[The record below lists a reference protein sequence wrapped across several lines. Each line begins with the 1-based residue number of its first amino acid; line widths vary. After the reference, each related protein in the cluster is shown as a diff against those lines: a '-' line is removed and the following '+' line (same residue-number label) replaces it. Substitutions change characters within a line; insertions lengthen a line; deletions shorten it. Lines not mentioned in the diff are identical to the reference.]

1 MTEDSGKPET
11 RPAEPERNEK
21 PDLAPARG
29 NDDSSQHR
37 DDEPKDRKEQQ
48 TDKAPAPRP
57 RWPLVVVGIVV
68 VTFAAAVLYII
79 FRPRPDVWTD
89 DAYVMAHYATIAPRI
104 SGQVATVPVDD
115 NYVVNTGQVLATLDP
130 RDNET
135 AVASAEATVARA
147 RSQFDEISAN
157 VSRQPSIIAEQQA
170 AVVSARAKLA
180 FAQADARRYGNL
192 ATSGAGTMREH
203 QEADSSLTQG
213 QASLD
218 GAEASLEAARRQLDV
233 LKAQRS
239 ALEAALKSEEARLEQ
254 ARLSLSYTQIRAP
267 IDGMVG
273 QRSVQVGNYVAPGTT
288 LMTVVP
294 LDQVYILANYRE
306 VALLHVRSGQPVT
319 IHLDAYDID
328 LKGIV
333 DSVPPASGA
342 AFAPIAPNNA
352 TGNFTKIVQRLP
364 VKIVVTPGQPLAK
377 LLRVGLSV
385 ETTIH
390 TGLEDV
396 VDEQRRSSDRLTG
409 H

>member
-1 MTEDSGKPET
+1 M
-11 RPAEPERNEK
+11 RNEK
-21 PDLAPARG
+21 PYPAPTRK
-29 NDDSSQHR
+29 NDEQI
-37 DDEPKDRKEQQ
+37 QQ
-48 TDKAPAPRP
+48 TDEKSKDQKVQEVDRLPAPLS
-57 RWPLVVVGIVV
+57 RWPLVLAGLVV
-68 VTFAAAVLYII
+68 VTFAAVVLYII

-89 DAYVMAHYATIAPRI
+89 DAYVTVHYATIAPRI
-104 SGQVATVPVDD
+104 SGRVVTVPVDD
-115 NYVVNTGQVLATLDP
+115 NQVVKTGQVLATLDP

-135 AVASAEATVARA
+135 AVASAEAAVARD
-147 RSQFDEISAN
+147 RSRIDEISAT
-157 VSRQPSIIAEQQA
+157 VSRQPSIIEEQQA

-180 FAQADARRYGNL
+180 FAQADARRFNNL
-192 ATSGAGTMREH
+192 AATGAGTTQEH
-203 QEADSSLTQG
+203 QRADSTLQQG

-218 GAEASLEAARRQLDV
+218 SAEASLDAARRQLDV

-239 ALEAALKSEEARLEQ
+239 AADAALKADEAQLEQ
-254 ARLSLSYTQIRAP
+254 AKLNLSYTRIPAP

-273 QRSVQVGNYVAPGTT
+273 ERSVQVGNYVGPGTT

-294 LDQVYILANYRE
+294 LDQVYIEANYLE
-306 VALLHVRSGQPVT
+306 VDLMHVRGGQPVT
-319 IHLDAYDID
+319 IHLDAYDVD
-328 LKGIV
+328 LKGTV

-396 VDEQRRSSDRLTG
+396 VDEQRKSSDPVTG

>member
-1 MTEDSGKPET
+1 MTENLAEPRT
-11 RPAEPERNEK
+11 QPAEPEKTET
-21 PDLAPARG
+21 PVPTPTPSG
-29 NDDSSQHR
+29 DDQSQA
-37 DDEPKDRKEQQ
+37 KDAQPQDSRAQQ
-48 TDKAPAPRP
+48 TEKLPASLP
-57 RWPLVVVGIVV
+57 RWPFLVVGLVVAIFVG
-68 VTFAAAVLYII
+68 AVLYII
-79 FRPRPDVWTD
+79 FRPRADVWTD
-89 DAYVMAHYATIAPRI
+89 DAYVMVHYATIAPRI
-104 SGQVATVPVDD
+104 SGQIATVPVDD
-115 NYVVNTGQVLATLDP
+115 NDIVKTGQVLATLDP

-135 AVASAEATVARA
+135 AVASAEAAVARD
-147 RSQFDEISAN
+147 RSQFDEIDAS
-157 VSRQPSIIAEQQA
+157 VSRQPSIVNEQQA

-192 ATSGAGTMREH
+192 ATTGAGTVQEH
-203 QEADSSLTQG
+203 QKADSSLQQG

-239 ALEAALKSEEARLEQ
+239 AAEAAVKADEARLEQ
-254 ARLSLSYTQIRAP
+254 ARLNLSYTQIRAP

-273 QRSVQVGNYVAPGTT
+273 ERSVQAGNYVAPGTT

-294 LDQVYILANYRE
+294 LDQVYVIANYRE
-306 VALLHVRSGQPVT
+306 VDLLHVRSGQRVT

-328 LKGIV
+328 LEGKV

-342 AFAPIAPNNA
+342 SFAPIAPNNA

-396 VDEQRRSSDRLTG
+396 VDEQRRSSDRVTG
-409 H
+409 R